1 MTGHIRVGREGA
13 TTHFNMDRCGRW
25 EERETCA
32 AEMKSTRWMGELK
45 LNSGDASVQLR
56 GQLQRIWILHSLV
69 FV

>member
-1 MTGHIRVGREGA
+1 
-13 TTHFNMDRCGRW
+13 MDRCGRW

-32 AEMKSTRWMGELK
+32 AEMKSTRWTGELK